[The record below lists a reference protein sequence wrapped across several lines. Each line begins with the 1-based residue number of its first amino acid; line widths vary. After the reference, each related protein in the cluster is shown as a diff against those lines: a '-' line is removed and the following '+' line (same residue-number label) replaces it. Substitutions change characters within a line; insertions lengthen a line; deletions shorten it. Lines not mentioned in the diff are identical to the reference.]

1 MPSRFKCSFAAVVA
15 LVFLS
20 CVVSLARQ
28 AAQLELAVDHTMIH
42 AGERVRLSITPAEL
56 ASQYS
61 FAVGF
66 QDGPID
72 VLPEGQT
79 EIQHEYRTPGRYRI
93 SIASQTP
100 IPEVTNNGIAVDVD
114 SIPLTVQPQT
124 LSVGDSVTF
133 TIDFNSP
140 PSESTR
146 YRFIFGDGSSTGW
159 RDVPTVTY
167 SYAQPDTYM
176 IRGEVL
182 RKEWTQPL
190 ATSYAAVTV
199 GKAPTVTEV
208 ALRVVNTSSA
218 LRPWIL
224 VLAGIVG
231 GALLVTTGYKT
242 YHWYFPPKLSYE
254 RHRGGLGAGFD
265 EGAPPEVLLELVLH
279 SGIASGKHAV
289 STMEVKR
296 GRVGKRKHG

>member
-1 MPSRFKCSFAAVVA
+1 MPALFKCRCATVA
-15 LVFLS
+15 FVFLS
-20 CVVSLARQ
+20 CVVSQARQ
-28 AAQLELAVDHTMIH
+28 APQLQLAVDRAMIR
-42 AGERVRLSITPAEL
+42 AGERVRLSVTPAEL

-66 QDGPID
+66 QDGPVD
-72 VLPEGQT
+72 VLPMGQT

-93 SIASQTP
+93 SIASQEP
-100 IPEVTNNGIAVDVD
+100 IPEVTNNGIAVDVE
-114 SIPLTVQPQT
+114 SIPLTTQPQT
-124 LSVGDSVTF
+124 LTVGDSVTF
-133 TIDFNSP
+133 TIGFNSP

-146 YRFIFGDGSSTGW
+146 YRFIFGDGSSTDW
-159 RDVPTVTY
+159 RDVPTITY

-176 IRGEVL
+176 TRGEVL
-182 RKEWTQPL
+182 RKEWTQPI

-199 GKAPTVTEV
+199 GKAPTATEV

-231 GALLVTTGYKT
+231 GTLLVATGYKT
-242 YHWYFPPKLSYE
+242 YHWYFPPKLRYE
-254 RHRGGLGAGFD
+254 RHRGGLGAGFG

-279 SGIASGKHAV
+279 PGIASGSHAI
-289 STMEVKR
+289 SNMEVKR
-296 GRVGKRKHG
+296 GRVAKRKHG